1 MHNCS
6 AAHLSL
12 RNGGDMID
20 FSDVRFA
27 ERAFFWFL
35 EVSKIP
41 RGSGNTKPIAD
52 FLVRFAEEHGLRYLR
67 DGYDNVIIKKPAARG
82 YEKHEAV
89 ILQGHTD
96 IVAEKTRDC
105 KKDMETEGL
114 EVYRD
119 GDFLRARGTTLGADN
134 GVALAF
140 ALAILENDTLEH
152 PPIEALFTSDE
163 ETGLCGANGLD
174 PSTLRGRRMINL
186 DSDEEGAFV
195 VGCAGGVR
203 ICVTLEGEQAF
214 SATSGYRL
222 TVSGL
227 VGGHSGSDIARGRA
241 NAIKLLARVLGAL
254 PSFTLSSLSGGNK
267 DNAIPREAVAEFSA
281 EDISA
286 AVSAAEAIKAE
297 YAEVETKLDITFEK
311 VECTLPS
318 FDKRMSRALVSL
330 LCELPFGVIK
340 MSDDIDGLVETSMNL
355 GIMRTSTRGFEL
367 HCALRSSKEEEKR
380 ALAVR
385 VHATAQKYGAMTEE
399 GDDYPG
405 WEYKRCSPLRETM
418 VRVYE
423 KITGNSPRVFAI
435 HAGLECG
442 ILSGKLEGLD
452 CISMGPDNFDY
463 HTTEERLSVPSFA
476 RVFEYLIEVLK
487 NL

>member
-6 AAHLSL
+6 AANLSL

-20 FSDVRFA
+20 FSDVRCSG
-27 ERAFFWFL
+27 RAFYWFL

-52 FLVRFAEEHGLRYLR
+52 FLVRFAEEHGLQYLR

-82 YEKHEAV
+82 YEKHETV

-119 GDFLRARGTTLGADN
+119 GNFLRARGTTLGADN

-174 PSTLRGRRMINL
+174 PSALRGRRMINL

-203 ICVTLEGEQAF
+203 ICATLEGERSI
-214 SATSGYRL
+214 SAPFGYRL

-227 VGGHSGSDIARGRA
+227 VGGHSGSDIGKGRA
-241 NAIKLLARVLGAL
+241 NAIKLLARLLGTL
-254 PSFTLSSLSGGNK
+254 PSVKLSSLSGGNK

-286 AVSAAEAIKAE
+286 VVKEAEAIKAE
-297 YAEVETKLDITFEK
+297 YAKVEPKLDILFEK
-311 VECTLPS
+311 TDIELSCFGEKT
-318 FDKRMSRALVSL
+318 SRALVSM

-367 HCALRSSKEEEKR
+367 HCSLRSSKEEEKR
-380 ALAVR
+380 ALAER
-385 VHATAQKYGAMTEE
+385 VHSTARKYGAVTEE

-405 WEYKRCSPLRETM
+405 WEYKRSSPLRDTM

-423 KITGNSPRVFAI
+423 KMTGNKPRVFAI

-442 ILSGKLEGLD
+442 ILSGKLDGLD

-476 RVFEYLIEVLK
+476 RVFEYLLEVLK